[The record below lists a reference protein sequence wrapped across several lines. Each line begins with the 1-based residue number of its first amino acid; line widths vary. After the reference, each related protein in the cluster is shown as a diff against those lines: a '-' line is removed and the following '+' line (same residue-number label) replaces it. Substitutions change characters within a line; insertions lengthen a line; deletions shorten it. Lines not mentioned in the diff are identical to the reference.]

1 MGMNIREPSPSGWRQ
16 SPLSFPTSINER
28 ESSSYNNLLGLVEL
42 HQSGGNLTGLTLS
55 QIDLFT
61 DELVGIRMLPSL
73 QLGREE
79 S

>member
-1 MGMNIREPSPSGWRQ
+1 MEMNIQEPSPSGWRQ
-16 SPLSFPTSINER
+16 SPLSFPMSINER
-28 ESSSYNNLLGLVEL
+28 ESSPYNNLLGLVEL

-55 QIDLFT
+55 RIDLFT